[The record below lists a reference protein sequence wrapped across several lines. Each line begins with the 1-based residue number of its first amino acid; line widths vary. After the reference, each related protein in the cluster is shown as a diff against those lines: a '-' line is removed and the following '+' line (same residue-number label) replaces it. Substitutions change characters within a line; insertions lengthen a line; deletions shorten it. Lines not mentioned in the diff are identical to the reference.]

1 MSMTEAMQMS
11 GGFEEF
17 MGKTSW
23 GAGRGGE
30 VDGSSSAVRTI
41 KVSCLHSLL

>member
-17 MGKTSW
+17 MEKTSW
-23 GAGRGGE
+23 GQGKGVRLMGVPGL
-30 VDGSSSAVRTI
+30 SSRSKST
-41 KVSCLHSLL
+41 VSIPCQ